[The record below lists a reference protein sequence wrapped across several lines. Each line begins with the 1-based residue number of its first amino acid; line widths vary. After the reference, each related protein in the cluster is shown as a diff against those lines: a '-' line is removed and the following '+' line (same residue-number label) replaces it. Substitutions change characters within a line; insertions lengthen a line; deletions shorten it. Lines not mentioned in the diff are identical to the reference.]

1 MTNVLK
7 VENLSKTFKGKV
19 VFNNISQ
26 TFYGGNVYGISG
38 ENGSGKTVFMKCLC
52 DLLPVDQGNVRF
64 NEQRKAP
71 PKGTFGIIIEAPGFL
86 LNFSGYSNLKML
98 ASLQRKVTKQE
109 IIHLLDDVG
118 LSQDVRKRVGKYS
131 LGMRQRLGIAQAMM
145 DDPPVLLLDEPFN
158 GLDKNAVQKTYEL
171 IKQLKDKGKIIILA
185 SHHSQ
190 DIEYLCDFVFELMQ
204 GKLYVRR

>member
-1 MTNVLK
+1 M
-7 VENLSKTFKGKV
+7 
-19 VFNNISQ
+19 
-26 TFYGGNVYGISG
+26 
-38 ENGSGKTVFMKCLC
+38 
-52 DLLPVDQGNVRF
+52 
-64 NEQRKAP
+64 
-71 PKGTFGIIIEAPGFL
+71 
-86 LNFSGYSNLKML
+86 
-98 ASLQRKVTKQE
+98 
-109 IIHLLDDVG
+109 
-118 LSQDVRKRVGKYS
+118 
-131 LGMRQRLGIAQAMM
+131 GMRQRLGIAQAMM

>member
-1 MTNVLK
+1 M
-7 VENLSKTFKGKV
+7 
-19 VFNNISQ
+19 
-26 TFYGGNVYGISG
+26 
-38 ENGSGKTVFMKCLC
+38 
-52 DLLPVDQGNVRF
+52 
-64 NEQRKAP
+64 
-71 PKGTFGIIIEAPGFL
+71 

>member
-26 TFYGGNVYGISG
+26 TFYGGNVYGIIG

-158 GLDKNAVQKTYEL
+158 GLDKNAVQKT
-171 IKQLKDKGKIIILA
+171 
-185 SHHSQ
+185 
-190 DIEYLCDFVFELMQ
+190 
-204 GKLYVRR
+204 